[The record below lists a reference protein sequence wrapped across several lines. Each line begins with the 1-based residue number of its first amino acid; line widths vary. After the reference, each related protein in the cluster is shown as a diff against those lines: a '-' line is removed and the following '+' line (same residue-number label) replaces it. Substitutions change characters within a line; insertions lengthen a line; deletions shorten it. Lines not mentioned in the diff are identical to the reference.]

1 MMKIDPLDEIVA
13 LKQRA
18 VALRNRD
25 KLELALAVLDEA
37 EERLE
42 QLLADPL
49 IDPGRRAALTTELA
63 DTHGMKG
70 GVNRRRRRLEEAL
83 DEYDAG
89 ARMEGSEATTTYNL
103 GNSIVLSLVLGR
115 QRLDDPLL
123 QERTASIVQR
133 LEKQTAG
140 ARSDEWWAFA
150 DLAQFRLLQGD
161 VSGARQAYVK
171 GRATGPSA
179 AELQR
184 PLDVLAEIA
193 GALQSSHPQRHDE
206 IHAFID
212 WARIQA

>member
-1 MMKIDPLDEIVA
+1 MMNVDPLDEIVA

-25 KLELALAVLDEA
+25 KLDAALQVLDQA

-42 QLLADPL
+42 ALLAEPALDRE
-49 IDPGRRAALTTELA
+49 RRAKLAAELA

-70 GVNRRRRRLEEAL
+70 GVNRRRRRLDEAL
-83 DEYDAG
+83 DEYEAG
-89 ARMEGSEATTTYNL
+89 AVVEGSEATTTYNL

-115 QRLDDPLL
+115 ATLDDALL
-123 QERTASIVQR
+123 RERIDSIVQR
-133 LEKQTAG
+133 LQRQVAG
-140 ARSDEWWAFA
+140 ARSDEWWAYA

-161 VSGARQAYVK
+161 VAGARQAYVK

-184 PLDVLAEIA
+184 PLEVLAEIA
-193 GALQSSHPQRHDE
+193 AALKPSHPQRHDE
-206 IHAFID
+206 VRAFID
-212 WARIQA
+212 WARVQA